1 MSSTTPPPPPSTPAK
16 GATPQIPLT
25 PAAAPGQRPTAAP
38 SNRSVFRAV
47 SRVVLTVY
55 GSILGI
61 IGLVILF
68 ASPSSNWIG
77 LIPILYGLYLIIPGG
92 RKWVIY

>member
-1 MSSTTPPPPPSTPAK
+1 MSSQVPPPPQPNIGSS
-16 GATPQIPLT
+16 PQIPLT
-25 PAAAPGQRPTAAP
+25 PAAAQGEQLNPAKPGR
-38 SNRSVFRAV
+38 NGLRVF
-47 SRVVLTVY
+47 SRVVLTIY
-55 GSILGI
+55 GSVLGV

-68 ASPSSNWIG
+68 ASPSSKWIG